1 MYGQLRDEMGKHAWI
16 WEEVEFVF
24 HAGKEYRK
32 FLIKLFPDT
41 VPVIVPLEGLGIGEQ
56 TVLHRV

>member
-1 MYGQLRDEMGKHAWI
+1 MGEHAWI
-16 WEEVEFVF
+16 WEEVECVF

-41 VPVIVPLEGLGIGEQ
+41 VTVIVPLEVSGIGEQ
-56 TVLHRV
+56 LRFYTEEGY